1 PALEERRRGGARRR
15 LRRRVGVRADLVRAA
30 RQGALLAMTAP
41 VVEFVVTGDEVMRGL
56 IADTNTAMT
65 AARLYPLGL
74 SLRRTTVVGDR
85 AEDIRGAVLEAG
97 ARADFCIVSGG
108 LGTTSTDLTP
118 ACR

>member
-1 PALEERRRGGARRR
+1 
-15 LRRRVGVRADLVRAA
+15 
-30 RQGALLAMTAP
+30 MTAP

-85 AEDIRGAVLEAG
+85 EEDIRRALGIKHNKNYYVGARPIPLTEPNTEPIKAVLA
-97 ARADFCIVSGG
+97 
-108 LGTTSTDLTP
+108 
-118 ACR
+118 